1 MGHILACDIPSTYY
15 ESFGMDNCGELV
27 DLDCQS
33 QWYPI
38 VETYTGYGLVAVL
51 ASKWPGDQFL
61 PLSCTFLAKT
71 FKMIPLACIV
81 PCQKHLLIVA
91 IVTQG
96 TVPSLLVSV
105 RGHCTIQR
113 MRIGLYDLHPLGR
126 ALSGFVTFLQQIMT
140 IHLLLLTHIVFS

>member
-1 MGHILACDIPSTYY
+1 MVSYSRNLYWVWS
-15 ESFGMDNCGELV
+15 CG
-27 DLDCQS
+27 C
-33 QWYPI
+33 
-38 VETYTGYGLVAVL
+38 L

-61 PLSCTFLAKT
+61 PLSCTFLANT

-105 RGHCTIQR
+105 RRHCTIQR

-140 IHLLLLTHIVFS
+140 IHLLLLTHSVFLTSFVGINCWGPWG